1 MRLRVVTM
9 GYSGTVVLLARQVVI
24 AATVLALSG
33 SQAVLSACLAL
44 CFASTPA
51 AAGTHHQSAEAESV
65 NVVAAAEHDGHHAS
79 PAAPES
85 SEAAA
90 LLANHGSAPILKA
103 LCGSCCPDSDVTR
116 VAGPRA
122 ERADADRAGSRAD
135 HAVVATAREHRSHG
149 PIIGP
154 TGVAPAPSRCLDPA
168 SDLIVLPRRTP
179 APVPVPVQ

>member
-122 ERADADRAGSRAD
+122 ERADTIALALAPTTLSWQLP
-135 HAVVATAREHRSHG
+135 VN
-149 PIIGP
+149 IGR
-154 TGVAPAPSRCLDPA
+154 TAPSLGPPVSPPPPVGA
-168 SDLIVLPRRTP
+168 LIPLRI
-179 APVPVPVQ
+179 